1 MAFSHWL
8 FFRNFPSQVFDR
20 VLNMPVDYL
29 SCFAVILRGMHK
41 KVDICQIDYSI
52 HSKLRI
58 FSYSEVI
65 HGNTTFKLTKGQQ
78 RLKKMIKYSV
88 LVLSFVFFVPMSQTI
103 SVINRNGACTLQT
116 SGACAGVYE
125 CDRTHQMEKTT
136 AADHIT
142 LKFLKAVFNK
152 FHLIHS

>member
-41 KVDICQIDYSI
+41 KVDIWQIDYSI

-78 RLKKMIKYSV
+78 RLKENDQVFSFSSFFCFLCSNVPDNKCHKQKWRVLFFTRFKLVVRVLACMSVIARIKWRR
-88 LVLSFVFFVPMSQTI
+88 LLLQTI
-103 SVINRNGACTLQT
+103 SL
-116 SGACAGVYE
+116 
-125 CDRTHQMEKTT
+125 
-136 AADHIT
+136 
-142 LKFLKAVFNK
+142 
-152 FHLIHS
+152 